1 MTDSNQSSAPKR
13 LVILVSG
20 GGSNLQSLIDGCA
33 GDKINATVSAVIS
46 NNPNAGGLERAAK
59 AGIPNLAIDHRA
71 FNSRETFD
79 QALSELIDS
88 FSPDL
93 VILAGFMRIL
103 TAEFVDHYLGRMMNI
118 HPSLLPA
125 YPGLNTH
132 QRAIEAGDKKAG
144 ATVHFVTPELDG
156 GPPIIQAQVNIDAT
170 DNKDTL
176 ATKVLTYE
184 HKIYPEAVRWFC
196 NNRLVMQNNQVRL
209 DNSPISESGII
220 YNMIEPTH

>member
-156 GPPIIQAQVNIDAT
+156 GPPIIQAQANIDAT
-170 DNKDTL
+170 DNKETL
-176 ATKVLTYE
+176 AAKVLTYE
-184 HKIYPEAVRWFC
+184 HKIYPEAVNWFC
-196 NNRLVMQNNQVRL
+196 NNRLVMQDNQVRL
-209 DNSPISESGII
+209 DKNSVPESGII
-220 YNMIEPTH
+220 YNLIEPTN

>member
-1 MTDSNQSSAPKR
+1 MTDSNQSPEAKR

-33 GDKINATVSAVIS
+33 SGEINATVSAVIS
-46 NNPNAGGLERAAK
+46 NNPDAGGLERAAN
-59 AGIPNLAIDHRA
+59 AGIPNLAIDHTA
-71 FNSRETFD
+71 FDNREAFD

-103 TAEFVDHYLGRMMNI
+103 TAQFVDHYLGRMMNI

-125 YPGLNTH
+125 YPGLHTH
-132 QRAIEAGDKKAG
+132 RRAIEAGDKKAG

-156 GPPIIQAQVNIDAT
+156 GPSIIQAQVEIEPD
-170 DNKDTL
+170 DNEGSL
-176 ATKVLTYE
+176 ATRVLSFE
-184 HKIYPEAVRWFC
+184 HKIYPQAVKWFC
-196 NNRLVMQNNQVRL
+196 DNRLIMHNNHVLL
-209 DNSPISESGII
+209 DNKAISESGII
-220 YNMIEPTH
+220 YNLIEPSG

>member
-1 MTDSNQSSAPKR
+1 MTDSNQSPEAKR

-33 GDKINATVSAVIS
+33 SGEINATVSAVIS
-46 NNPNAGGLERAAK
+46 NNPDAGGLERAAN
-59 AGIPNLAIDHRA
+59 AGIPNLAIDHTA
-71 FNSRETFD
+71 FDSREAFD

-103 TAEFVDHYLGRMMNI
+103 TAQFVDHYLGRMMNI

-125 YPGLNTH
+125 YPGLHTH
-132 QRAIEAGDKKAG
+132 RRAIEAGDKKAG

-156 GPPIIQAQVNIDAT
+156 GPSIIQAQVEIEPD
-170 DNKDTL
+170 DNEGSL
-176 ATKVLTYE
+176 ATRVLSFE
-184 HKIYPEAVRWFC
+184 HKIYPQAVKWFC
-196 NNRLVMQNNQVRL
+196 DNRLIMHNNHVLL
-209 DNSPISESGII
+209 DNKAISESGII
-220 YNMIEPTH
+220 YNLIEPSG

>member
-1 MTDSNQSSAPKR
+1 MSKSNPSPVPKR

-33 GDKINATVSAVIS
+33 TGQINATVAAVIS
-46 NNPNAGGLERAAK
+46 NNPEAGGLERAAK
-59 AGIPNLAIDHRA
+59 AGIPNLAIDHRT
-71 FNSRETFD
+71 FESRASFD
-79 QALSELIDS
+79 QSLSELIDN

-103 TAEFVDHYLGRMMNI
+103 TEKFVHHFLGRMMNI

-132 QRAIEAGDKKAG
+132 RRAIEAGDKQAG

-156 GPPIIQAQVNIDAT
+156 GPSIIQAQVNIEAT
-170 DNKDTL
+170 DNEASL
-176 ATKVLTYE
+176 AAKVLDFE
-184 HKIYPEAVRWFC
+184 HKIYPKAVQWFC
-196 NNRLVMQNNQVRL
+196 DNRLVMENYQVKF
-209 DNSPISESGII
+209 DESPIPDSGII
-220 YNMIEPTH
+220 FNSIEHSC

>member
-1 MTDSNQSSAPKR
+1 MTDSNQSPEAKR

-33 GDKINATVSAVIS
+33 SGEINATVSAVIS
-46 NNPNAGGLERAAK
+46 NNPDAGGLERAAN
-59 AGIPNLAIDHRA
+59 AGIPNLAIDHTA
-71 FNSRETFD
+71 FDSREAFD

-103 TAEFVDHYLGRMMNI
+103 TAQFVDHYLGRIMNI

-125 YPGLNTH
+125 YPGLHTH
-132 QRAIEAGDKKAG
+132 RRAIEAGEKKAG

-156 GPPIIQAQVNIDAT
+156 GPSIIQAQVEIEPD
-170 DNKDTL
+170 DNEGSL
-176 ATKVLTYE
+176 ATRVLSFE
-184 HKIYPEAVRWFC
+184 HKIYPQAVKWFC
-196 NNRLVMQNNQVRL
+196 DNRLIMNNNHVLL
-209 DNSPISESGII
+209 DNKAISESGII
-220 YNMIEPTH
+220 YNLIEPSG

>member
-1 MTDSNQSSAPKR
+1 MTDSNQSPEAKR

-33 GDKINATVSAVIS
+33 SGEINATVSAVIS
-46 NNPNAGGLERAAK
+46 NNPDAGGLERAAN
-59 AGIPNLAIDHRA
+59 AGIPNLAIDHTA
-71 FNSRETFD
+71 FDSREAFD

-103 TAEFVDHYLGRMMNI
+103 TAQFVDHYLGRMMNI

-125 YPGLNTH
+125 YPGLHTH
-132 QRAIEAGDKKAG
+132 RRAIEAGDKKAG

-156 GPPIIQAQVNIDAT
+156 GPSIIQAQVEIEPD
-170 DNKDTL
+170 DDEGSL
-176 ATKVLTYE
+176 ATRVLSFE
-184 HKIYPEAVRWFC
+184 HKIYPQAVKWFC
-196 NNRLVMQNNQVRL
+196 DNRLIMHNNHVLL
-209 DNSPISESGII
+209 DNKAISESGII
-220 YNMIEPTH
+220 YNLIEPSD

>member
-1 MTDSNQSSAPKR
+1 MTDSIQPSAAKR

-33 GDKINATVSAVIS
+33 NGEINASVSAVIS

-59 AGIPNLAIDHRA
+59 AGIPNVAIDHRA
-71 FNSRETFD
+71 FDSRESFD
-79 QALSELIDS
+79 LALSELIDS

-103 TAEFVDHYLGRMMNI
+103 TPTLVNHYLGQMMNI

-125 YPGLNTH
+125 YPGLHTH
-132 QRAIEAGDKKAG
+132 RRAIDAGDKQAG

-156 GPPIIQAQVNIDAT
+156 GPSIIQAQVDIESS
-170 DNKDTL
+170 DNEDSL
-176 ATKVLTYE
+176 ASKVLAFE
-184 HKIYPEAVRWFC
+184 HKIYPQAVKWFC
-196 NNRLVMQNNQVRL
+196 SSRLVMDNGQVRL
-209 DNSPISESGII
+209 DNKPIPETGII
-220 YNMIEPTH
+220 YNSIERTS